1 MSDKDVN
8 IHVKAQDIPQ
18 TKKDIE
24 GVGKSTEQLGQK
36 TTEANKQAGDSTEKT
51 TQKMSFQ
58 QRILDGLVS
67 QAKGLVVA
75 WLGMKSVSLLWD
87 TLNKKIE
94 RSLEL
99 SKEFYNKTVDVQ
111 RLGQRLELQTGT
123 VGQQR
128 QWGNKILALQKESGL
143 TDPVAAQQ
151 AMLAADIAFSKQ
163 GGVKDE
169 KILNLLMSI
178 SSFFGAAQLT
188 SDAVSKL
195 FEFAGIAGIQPN
207 EAAYKEYFAKI
218 YSGFTASKTTDFGEY
233 MVGLQKGAT
242 GYIAQGGSMEE
253 AIATF
258 SAARS
263 VMANESLA
271 ATLLDQV
278 TRLSGGGYEKP
289 RKAIERGMHV
299 KWDDLDVDERK
310 AAMLSYV
317 IEIPESQRSQ
327 RLAKEG
333 FPVELT
339 GQLSKIVSA
348 EATQTLENTRKA
360 VADANSTTLDPLLSA
375 YKKSSPYKQTASET
389 KGVQKKIA
397 SVTPDE
403 ELWQDRLDAAAI
415 DFSILEKKG
424 EDRWTIRDKLEPTL
438 MAYDTMAKEAAQLVE
453 SLPEGSQQR
462 KQAQQLLYNIEGS
475 RNIFTD
481 PVGQFMPATKKE
493 LYNRGVKFSGQLDSL
508 AEPNSQ
514 PAQPIT
520 IINNNQ
526 QITNN
531 NPSIEPNEL
540 QRFTDRQ

>member
-8 IHVKAQDIPQ
+8 IHVKADGVPQ
-18 TKKDIE
+18 TKKDFEDIS
-24 GVGKSTEQLGQK
+24 KSAQQLGQK
-36 TTEANKQAGDSTEKT
+36 TVEGNKQAADSTEKA

-169 KILNLLMSI
+169 KILNLLMSV

-195 FEFAGIAGIQPN
+195 FEFAGIAGVKPT
-207 EAAYKEYFAKI
+207 EAAYKDYFAKI
-218 YSGFTASKTTDFGEY
+218 LAGFTSSKTTDLGEY
-233 MVGLQKGAT
+233 MIGLQKGAT
-242 GYIAQGGSMEE
+242 GYVAQGGSLAE

-271 ATLLDQV
+271 ATLLEQV

-317 IEIPESQRSQ
+317 LTIPESKRSQ

-348 EATQTLENTRKA
+348 EATQTLENTRR
-360 VADANSTTLDPLLSA
+360 VVSDANSANLAPLLSA
-375 YKKSSPYKQTASET
+375 YKKSSPYRQTASKT
-389 KGVQKKIA
+389 KGVQNQIA

-403 ELWQDRLDAAAI
+403 ELWQDRLTMAEDE
-415 DFSILEKKG
+415 FSVLQKKG
-424 EDRWTIRDKLEPTL
+424 EDAFFIKDKLEPTL
-438 MAYDTMAKEAAQLVE
+438 IAYDTMAKEARELSK
-453 SLPEGSQQR
+453 SLPKGSQQQ
-462 KQAQQLLYNIEGS
+462 KQALQLLYNIETS
-475 RNIFTD
+475 RHIFTD
-481 PVGQFMPATKKE
+481 PVGQLMPQTKKE
-493 LYNRGVKFSGQLDSL
+493 LYNRGVRFSGQLDSL

-514 PAQPIT
+514 QPI
-520 IINNNQ
+520 IINNK
-526 QITNN
+526 TDMSTHYH
-531 NPSIEPNEL
+531 PSIEPNEV
-540 QRFTDRQ
+540 QRFTLDN